1 MGSTAANPTRVH
13 KDVHAAAKVAA
24 ELTGRTV
31 AEQLSHWARIGS
43 EVEAVTLIGLAARR
57 RSSQELLAGRDY
69 DALTG
74 DEQALVRTAWD
85 EEVEERL
92 EALDLAAERREAGW
106 PTVMLDEQD
115 RVVLHHPDGRIEL
128 R

>member
-43 EVEAVTLIGLAARR
+43 EVEAVTLMELHGRR
-57 RSSQELLAGRDY
+57 HASQQLLAGRDY
-69 DALTG
+69 DALT
-74 DEQALVRTAWD
+74 DDAQALVRTAWD

-92 EALDLAAERREAGW
+92 EALDLAAERRATGW
-106 PTVMLDEQD
+106 PTVLLDEQD

>member
-43 EVEAVTLIGLAARR
+43 EVEALALVELHGRR
-57 RSSQELLAGRDY
+57 NSSQQLLAGRDY
-69 DALTG
+69 DTLSG

-85 EEVEERL
+85 AEAEERL
-92 EALDLAAERREAGW
+92 DSLDLAAEQRAAGW
-106 PTVMLDEQD
+106 PTVTLDEHD
-115 RVVLHHPDGRIEL
+115 RVVLHHPDGRVEQ